1 MLGMNVP
8 LASAVSARSFDSIAS
23 RRKAQNFP
31 HRIRHN
37 HKVHKEPKHHARY
50 DQIHS
55 KTQTLHLQQ
64 TKSFF
69 RTSSPL
75 IHNQGSAKLGNS
87 EVNLKHPRRIQTALE
102 PPAQGNV
109 NKLFKHANTCEM
121 KSQSIEIQ
129 LTIKQSSASI
139 ERFQQNIQAN
149 K

>member
-1 MLGMNVP
+1 MNVP
-8 LASAVSARSFDSIAS
+8 QAFAVSGRSFALIAS
-23 RRKAQNFP
+23 RRKAQNLLQ
-31 HRIRHN
+31 RIRHH
-37 HKVHKEPKHHARY
+37 HKAHPSPKHHARY
-50 DQIHS
+50 DQIHA

-64 TKSFF
+64 AKNFF

-75 IHNQGSAKLGNS
+75 IHNRGAAILGNS
-87 EVNLKHPRRIQTALE
+87 EVNLKHPRRIQATLE

-139 ERFQQNIQAN
+139 LRFQQNIQAD

>member
-1 MLGMNVP
+1 MNVP
-8 LASAVSARSFDSIAS
+8 LAFAVGARSFDSIAS
-23 RRKAQNFP
+23 RRKAQNFAR
-31 HRIRHN
+31 RIRHN